1 MSSYPDGGTDP
12 VAETM
17 ENVTRRQVELIHKS
31 IVSGGCDGEFFFFIS
46 SGKKKKLK
54 HLSGLWG
61 YKFKRKKKKPARAV
75 IFRVQSFIYIPFR
88 STAIALTISQ
98 S

>member
-46 SGKKKKLK
+46 SGKNKKLK

-61 YKFKRKKKKPARAV
+61 YKFKRKKKARARLYYSACNHLY
-75 IFRVQSFIYIPFR
+75 IFLSVPPR
-88 STAIALTISQ
+88 LL
-98 S
+98 